1 MASQVSIAGC
11 SFGVVPGI
19 SASGPFLGE
28 QLVRADAVGVIV
40 GDGRDDQLVGFG
52 GVAETFQLVRDLARR
67 AGELGVD
74 AVGDQLAVSLAP
86 HVAAGLPGGG
96 QLDGAFSGADTAH
109 PQAVT
114 GGQLAGHGLGAWP
127 VTSMTT
133 SRTDRFAASAR
144 VRHPA
149 ASATGSLANCRTLA
163 RPEELQQAA
172 LGVAS
177 QLGPVA
183 DGEQPLGDRKSV

>member
-86 HVAAGLPGGG
+86 HVAAGLPGG
-96 QLDGAFSGADTAH
+96 ADTAH

-144 VRHPA
+144 ARHPA

-183 DGEQPLGDRKSV
+183 DGEQPLGL

>member
-52 GVAETFQLVRDLARR
+52 GVAETFQLVRDLARG

-74 AVGDQLAVSLAP
+74 AVGDQLAVGVAP
-86 HVAAGLPGGG
+86 DVAPGLLGGG
-96 QLDGAFSGADTAH
+96 ELDGALGGANAAH
-109 PQAVT
+109 PQAVA
-114 GGQLAGHGLGAWP
+114 GGQFAGLG
-127 VTSMTT
+127 
-133 SRTDRFAASAR
+133 
-144 VRHPA
+144 
-149 ASATGSLANCRTLA
+149 
-163 RPEELQQAA
+163 
-172 LGVAS
+172 LG
-177 QLGPVA
+177 LGH
-183 DGEQPLGDRKSV
+183 D